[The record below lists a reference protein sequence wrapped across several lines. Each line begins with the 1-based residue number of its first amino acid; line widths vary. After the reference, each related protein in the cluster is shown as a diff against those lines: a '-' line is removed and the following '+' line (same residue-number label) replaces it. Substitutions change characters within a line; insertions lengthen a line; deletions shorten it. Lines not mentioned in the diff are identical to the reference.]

1 MSDSDLLQ
9 KIDAEIALFS
19 AAELAA
25 ELVRIPSHPGIE
37 RQEEQV
43 VLALARFF
51 GERDLGVQLE
61 EVLPGRPNLMVSVQG
76 GRPGPHLLFCGHTDT
91 VPLNSGDPGF
101 GLSGDIRDGRL
112 LGRGSVDMKS
122 AVAAMAV
129 AVVALSRHLP
139 AGRVSFAAVIDEE
152 MESLGAEQLV
162 DTSFRADGAV
172 VGEPT
177 SNRIALGHKG
187 LEWLEVHFQGR
198 SAHGGTPE
206 KGINAVSAAGMFLA
220 LVEHELKPRLL
231 ARRHPILG
239 PPTLNFGTIRGGDQP
254 STVAATCL
262 LTLDRRTVPGENFQS
277 VVSELTDLLERVERS
292 FPGLHAV
299 VRRVQGGMGNL
310 LHVALVTAPEAP
322 LAMAAQAAR
331 RRVCGEVGE
340 LTTFPA
346 WTDGALLAGY
356 AGISTIILGPG
367 EISLAHSPRESVPVA
382 EIDEAARIYAHLALA
397 FCAGVGM

>member
-9 KIDAEIALFS
+9 KIDAEIALLS
-19 AAELAA
+19 PTELAA

-61 EVLPGRPNLMVSVQG
+61 EILPGRPNLMVSVQG

-152 MESLGAEQLV
+152 MESLKIRR
-162 DTSFRADGAV
+162 SKFH
-172 VGEPT
+172 GEW
-177 SNRIALGHKG
+177 NYA
-187 LEWLEVHFQGR
+187 
-198 SAHGGTPE
+198 
-206 KGINAVSAAGMFLA
+206 
-220 LVEHELKPRLL
+220 
-231 ARRHPILG
+231 
-239 PPTLNFGTIRGGDQP
+239 IRP
-254 STVAATCL
+254 K
-262 LTLDRRTVPGENFQS
+262 
-277 VVSELTDLLERVERS
+277 
-292 FPGLHAV
+292 
-299 VRRVQGGMGNL
+299 
-310 LHVALVTAPEAP
+310 
-322 LAMAAQAAR
+322 
-331 RRVCGEVGE
+331 
-340 LTTFPA
+340 
-346 WTDGALLAGY
+346 
-356 AGISTIILGPG
+356 
-367 EISLAHSPRESVPVA
+367 
-382 EIDEAARIYAHLALA
+382 
-397 FCAGVGM
+397 